1 MLSLVVKELI
11 TNNSERLLLLHL
23 SMLKKL
29 QKLTLMDPTQ
39 NFQIPTD
46 NLSQVQVITNQE
58 LNQILVLN
66 QLLVV
71 VQVLVEMIIQ
81 NLLVEMVDKLV
92 DIMVHGHMEI
102 NVTTSMTENVLKFL
116 IVQNAHSPFQKEAK
130 IGEMEYVYV
139 KLQVVVAN
147 QVQIKVLVPNQ
158 NQLVKET
165 KVATEDILINQK
177 IVNQMNFS
185 KKKDKSVTVVHGVVN
200 HVNLLII
207 VLNVIK
213 DSH

>member
-1 MLSLVVKELI
+1 
-11 TNNSERLLLLHL
+11 
-23 SMLKKL
+23 
-29 QKLTLMDPTQ
+29 MDPTKI
-39 NFQIPTD
+39 FQIPTD

-71 VQVLVEMIIQ
+71 VQVLVVAQVLVEVKQ
-81 NLLVEMVDKLV
+81 NLLV

-116 IVQNAHSPFQKEAK
+116 IVHNAHSPFQKEAK
-130 IGEMEYVYV
+130 IGTMEYVYV

-147 QVQIKVLVPNQ
+147 QVQIKVLVP
-158 NQLVKET
+158 
-165 KVATEDILINQK
+165 KVATEDILINHQ